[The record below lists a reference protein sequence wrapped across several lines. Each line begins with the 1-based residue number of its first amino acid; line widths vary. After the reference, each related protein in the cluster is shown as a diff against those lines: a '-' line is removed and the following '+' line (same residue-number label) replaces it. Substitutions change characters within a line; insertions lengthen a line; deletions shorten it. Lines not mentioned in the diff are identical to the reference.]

1 MAWDCLRSDV
11 VALMQKYL
19 QRGVQVSLPSRAE
32 SLGLCSMVN
41 VPCVNQTLT
50 ILARYG
56 VPVKKVDADRSWSLF
71 CRDNEYPHGRG
82 VCRFIIRG

>member
-56 VPVKKVDADRSWSLF
+56 VPVKKVDAGRSWPLF

-82 VCRFIIRG
+82 VCCFIIRG

>member
-56 VPVKKVDADRSWSLF
+56 VPVKKVDAGRSWPLF